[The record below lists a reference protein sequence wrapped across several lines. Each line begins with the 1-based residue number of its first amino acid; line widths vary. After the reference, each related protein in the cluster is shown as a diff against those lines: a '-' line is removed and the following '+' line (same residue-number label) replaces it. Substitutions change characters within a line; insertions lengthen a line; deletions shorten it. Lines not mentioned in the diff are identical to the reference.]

1 MQNLMKL
8 ALLAVITLSSVAI
21 AVVPAHAQ
29 STDQIVVDVPFDFV
43 VGKSTMKAGVYDVKD
58 EVQSGI
64 LTFTSRDGQQ
74 RRFAFTIP
82 GESTNDNHQ
91 PEVVFVRY
99 GNESFLSKVFLSGA
113 NECLILRRSSR
124 ENDLIHKKASGEEL
138 SLLIQPAH

>member
-8 ALLAVITLSSVAI
+8 VLLAVITSLSVAI

-29 STDQIVVDVPFDFV
+29 STDQIVIDVPFDFV
-43 VGKSTMKAGVYDVKD
+43 VGTSTLTAGVYNVRE
-58 EVQSGI
+58 EVESGI

-99 GNESFLSKVFLSGA
+99 GNESFLNKVFLSGD
-113 NECLILRRSSR
+113 NECLILPRSSR
-124 ENDLIHKKASGEEL
+124 EKDLIHKQASGEEL

>member
-1 MQNLMKL
+1 MPNLMKL
-8 ALLAVITLSSVAI
+8 VLLAVITLSSVAI
-21 AVVPAHAQ
+21 AVVSAHAQ
-29 STDQIVVDVPFDFV
+29 STDQIMIDVPFDFV
-43 VGKSTMKAGVYDVKD
+43 IGKSALKAGVYDVQE

-82 GESTNDNHQ
+82 GESTNDNRQ

-99 GNESFLSKVFLSGA
+99 GNESFLSKVFLSGD
-113 NECLILRRSSR
+113 NECLILPRSSR
-124 ENDLIHKKASGEEL
+124 EKDLIHKKASGEEL

>member
-8 ALLAVITLSSVAI
+8 FLLAVITVSSVAI
-21 AVVPAHAQ
+21 AVPAHAQ
-29 STDQIVVDVPFDFV
+29 SADQIVIDVPFDFV
-43 VGKSTMKAGVYDVKD
+43 VAQSTLKAGVYDVQ
-58 EVQSGI
+58 ENVQSGI

-82 GESTNDNHQ
+82 GESTNDNRQ

-99 GNESFLSKVFLSGA
+99 GNESFLSKVFLSGD
-113 NECLILRRSSR
+113 NDCLIVPRSSR
-124 ENDLIHKKASGEEL
+124 EKDLIHKKASGEEL